1 MVSEYSTVSR
11 ALRELAK
18 QKTKKA
24 HHDDDDHTHHHH
36 CGYSAMIHGT
46 GHKDLNALVHDR
58 PPLAFEIELL
68 RIEQPGDYKQDS
80 WAMSDKEKT
89 DIIPKLRE
97 EGNSLYKSG
106 DYNGAAGKYYEALS
120 YLESLGIKE
129 KPQSDEWNKIESDKV
144 PLLLNYSQCQLLL
157 KDYPEVI
164 RHTSKVLEYDYNNV
178 KALYRRGKA
187 YAASWSQEEAE
198 KDLMAVIKLD
208 PTLQKTVEKELN
220 NLRERIK
227 KKEKEEREILRG
239 KLFS

>member
-1 MVSEYSTVSR
+1 MVSEYPTVSR
-11 ALRELAK
+11 ALRDLAK
-18 QKTKKA
+18 QKTSHT
-24 HHDDDDHTHHHH
+24 HHDDDHTHRHQ
-36 CGYSAMIHGT
+36 CGYSAMVHGT
-46 GHKDLNALVHDR
+46 GYKELDALVRDR

-68 RIEQPGDYKQDS
+68 QIEQPGDYKQDS
-80 WAMSDKEKT
+80 WAMSDKEKA
-89 DIIPKLRE
+89 DLIPKLRK

-129 KPQSDEWNKIESDKV
+129 RPQSDEWNRIESDKV
-144 PLLLNYSQCQLLL
+144 PFLLNYSQCQLLL

-198 KDLMAVIKLD
+198 KDFMAVIKLD
-208 PTLQKTVEKELN
+208 PSLQKTVEKELIS
-220 NLRERIK
+220 LRERMK
-227 KKEKEEREILRG
+227 NKEKEERERLRG
-239 KLFS
+239 KLFI